1 MSEVAAVSECARA
14 VSAGSNGSV
23 VCMRPCACICCTR
36 STRYEVKAVVEEDEE
51 KKVVVAVV
59 AVAVVVVM
67 VVV

>member
-1 MSEVAAVSECARA
+1 MSARA
-14 VSAGSNGSV
+14 PSRLVRTV
-23 VCMRPCACICCTR
+23 QWCVCGHAHVYVCTR

-51 KKVVVAVV
+51 KKVVVAMV

>member
-1 MSEVAAVSECARA
+1 MHARRL
-14 VSAGSNGSV
+14 GWFERFSV
-23 VCMRPCACICCTR
+23 CGHAHVYVCTR

>member
-1 MSEVAAVSECARA
+1 MRARRLGWFERFSGVYAA
-14 VSAGSNGSV
+14 
-23 VCMRPCACICCTR
+23 MRVYMCTR